1 MKIAIVCGMQDYK
14 VQASLQPI
22 IEINEIEE
30 VYLIRRNP
38 IDLPKTKTVN
48 PPKYLKKF
56 LFFAELYRFLSLIS
70 ICLKEKIEIIY
81 GIYFVPHGIYA
92 AVVGLLLR
100 RRVIQE
106 LIGTD
111 RPKVMNSRLL
121 LWLLKQAE
129 WIGVRGSS
137 SKKELIEL
145 GVPNSKLFSP
155 IAVNALDFE
164 LFKPKPVEKVYDLI
178 YCGRLEEVKQVDII
192 IQAIFEL
199 KESNPSLNAVIIGDG
214 PLRGDLQSLTEELG
228 LKSSIYFAGDQPN
241 DKIPGYLNQSR
252 IFVMASAFEGLP
264 VAMLEALSCGLP
276 VVMPDVGDIRDV
288 AIHGVNAWV
297 VRDNAVQGYVEGL
310 SALLYNQALYSKLKH
325 GVLEMRDK
333 FINDYSAEAAK
344 RIWKDV
350 LFQRNAN
357 KLG

>member
-38 IDLPKTKTVN
+38 IQLPKTKTVT
-48 PPKYLKKF
+48 PPKSLSKF
-56 LFFAELYRFLSLIS
+56 LLFAELYRFLSLIS
-70 ICLKEKIEIIY
+70 ICMKENVEIIY

-92 AVVGLLLR
+92 VVVGLLLR

-129 WIGVRGSS
+129 WIGIRGSS
-137 SKKELIEL
+137 SKKELINL
-145 GVPNSKLFSP
+145 GIPGSKLFSP

-178 YCGRLEEVKQVDII
+178 YCGRLEEVKQIDII
-192 IQAIFEL
+192 IRAIGVL
-199 KESNPSLNAVIIGDG
+199 KESHPSLKAVIIGDG
-214 PLRGDLQSLTEELG
+214 PLRGDLQSLTEELS
-228 LKSSIYFAGDQPN
+228 LESTIFFAGDQPN

-288 AIHGVNAWV
+288 AIHGVNAWIV
-297 VRDNAVQGYVEGL
+297 SDSAVQGYVEGL
-310 SALLYNQALYSKLKH
+310 SALLSNQALYSRLKH
-325 GVLEMRDK
+325 SALEMREK
-333 FINDYSAEAAK
+333 FIVDYSAEAAK

-357 KLG
+357 KM